1 MLASFVYMGGRGEER
16 TVIKKNDAT
25 GPSQL
30 FDQFITLRIIFLHSL
45 LVPIIEGRIL
55 SRPFEELEASSVEC
69 SKVFLA
75 SQVLDD
81 DSVISMS
88 IVPLPFTSELVL
100 MLGVSVILDAGQ
112 GKEKEQGIYSSW
124 I

>member
-1 MLASFVYMGGRGEER
+1 MLASFVYMGGRGEEC
-16 TVIKKNDAT
+16 TVIEKNDTT

-30 FDQFITLRIIFLHSL
+30 FDQFITLRMIFHNSL
-45 LVPIIEGRIL
+45 LVPIIEGCIL
-55 SRPFEELEASSVEC
+55 CRPFEELEASCVEC

-88 IVPLPFTSELVL
+88 IVPLPFTSKLVL
-100 MLGVSVILDAGQ
+100 MLGVSIILDAGQ
-112 GKEKEQGIYSSW
+112 KKEKEQGIYSSC